1 MMGEKNR
8 EGRSKKQ
15 SNFME
20 MMQQAAF
27 WCAALCTILMWQVI
41 WKMADFFGALAFS
54 AHLGSA
60 DLDIVRFALF
70 GIIFMIFLRL
80 AQAGWASSV
89 MIAALFAITRLP
101 IF

>member
-1 MMGEKNR
+1 MLGDKNHT
-8 EGRSKKQ
+8 EGGKKQ

-27 WCAALCTILMWQVI
+27 WCAVLCTVLMWRII
-41 WKMADFFGALAFS
+41 WKMANFFGNAAFS
-54 AHLGSA
+54 AHLGTG
-60 DLDIVRFALF
+60 DLEIVKIGLF
-70 GIIFMIFLRL
+70 GLVFMVFLKM

-89 MIAALFAITRLP
+89 AIAALFALTRLP